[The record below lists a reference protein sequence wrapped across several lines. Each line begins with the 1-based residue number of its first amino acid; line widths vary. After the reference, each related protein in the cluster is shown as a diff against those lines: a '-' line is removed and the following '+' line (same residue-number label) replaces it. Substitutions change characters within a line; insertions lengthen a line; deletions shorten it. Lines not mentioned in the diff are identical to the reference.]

1 MASPTAPALTRWNS
15 LPSFITPT
23 SRRLGGV
30 CCAVLVHPAVL
41 LLPPHTIPMSLHTL
55 LTAARAS
62 ARAVG
67 RSPALRTKPLHYS
80 TAAPN
85 AAPPAAAPPT
95 LAPLLA
101 SLAAGAAGG
110 GAIAYYALT
119 QHPPEDVF
127 PGSSVTRLADC
138 APPRYGDPQQA
149 VARIAAALGP
159 HKLSTAAA
167 EISHHSDSEWAT
179 DHARPDEAPA
189 AVVYP
194 ESTAEVATV
203 LGICHELRV
212 PVVPFTGGTSLEGHF
227 ISTRAGICV
236 DLGRMD
242 KIVELHADD
251 LDVVVQP
258 AVGWEDLRTY
268 LADYN
273 LMFGPDPGPGACIGG
288 MVATSCSG
296 TNANRYG
303 TMRENV
309 VSVTVVLA
317 DGTVVKTKRR
327 PRKSSAGYN
336 LTNLFVGSEGTL
348 GIVTEVTLK
357 LHVKPRF
364 ENVALISFPSLTGA
378 ATSVADFVQE
388 GLQLNAVE
396 LLDEKMIHFVN
407 YSGQSET
414 RYEEAPTLLL
424 KIGGSSQETTD
435 SVTKTVRAIVKRN
448 GASSFKFA
456 ASEEEKF
463 QLWNARKVCLWSS
476 IQYGKEQVD
485 PNILVWTTDVA
496 VPISRF
502 VESLE
507 ATKAEMEKS
516 GLVASIVGHAGDGN
530 YHTVILFTE
539 EQRQIAAKLVE
550 EMVDRALAVDG
561 TVSGEHG
568 IGVGKKE
575 FLVNEV
581 GEDTIA
587 LMRKIKFAVDPH
599 KILNP
604 DKVFAIDP
612 VNDRSI

>member
-1 MASPTAPALTRWNS
+1 MKNEKSAIMANRLITPAFSGSCSNRGLYRGQRGKKTPLLSSYSTPAINFHPTGMSISTLLRAARPLRR
-15 LPSFITPT
+15 FITRP
-23 SRRLGGV
+23 SRRFNS
-30 CCAVLVHPAVL
+30 
-41 LLPPHTIPMSLHTL
+41 T
-55 LTAARAS
+55 TAS
-62 ARAVG
+62 GNKGSSSIFV
-67 RSPALRTKPLHYS
+67 PI
-80 TAAPN
+80 
-85 AAPPAAAPPT
+85 
-95 LAPLLA
+95 LA
-101 SLAAGAAGG
+101 SLAAGSAIGG
-110 GAIAYYALT
+110 TLVYYRLT
-119 QHPPEDVF
+119 QNPPEDLF
-127 PGSSVTRLADC
+127 PNSSVTRLEDC
-138 APPRYGDPQQA
+138 HAITYGDTQEA
-149 VARIAAALGP
+149 IAKITDKLGSD
-159 HKLSTAAA
+159 KVSTATS
-167 EISHHSDSEWAT
+167 EIKHHSDNDWAT
-179 DHARPDEAPA
+179 DHAKDTESPA

-194 ESTAEVATV
+194 ESTEEVSAV
-203 LGICHELRV
+203 LKICHELKV

-227 ISTRAGICV
+227 ISTRPGICV

-242 KIVELHADD
+242 KVLALHQDD

-258 AVGWEDLRTY
+258 AVGWEGLRDY
-268 LADYN
+268 LADFN

-296 TNANRYG
+296 TNAARYG

-309 VSVTVVLA
+309 VSVTVVLP
-317 DGTVVKTKRR
+317 DGTIVKTKRR

-357 LHVKPRF
+357 LNVKPKF
-364 ENVALISFPSLTGA
+364 ENVALISFNELKDA

-414 RYEEAPTLLL
+414 KYDEAPTLLL
-424 KIGGSSQETTD
+424 KIGGSSKETTD
-435 SVTKTVRAIVKRN
+435 SVTKTVKSIVNKN
-448 GASSFKFA
+448 GAKSFKFA

-463 QLWNARKVCLWSS
+463 QLWNARKVALWST
-476 IQYGKEQVD
+476 IQYGKEQID
-485 PNILVWTTDVA
+485 PNIQVWTTDVA
-496 VPISRF
+496 VPISKF

-507 ATKAEMEKS
+507 ATKEEIQKS
-516 GLVASIVGHAGDGN
+516 GLVSSIVGHAGDGN
-530 YHTVILFTE
+530 YHTVIMFTE
-539 EQRQIAAKLVE
+539 NQRQIAAKLVE

-581 GEDTIA
+581 GANTIA
-587 LMRKIKFAVDPH
+587 LMRKIKFAIDPH